1 MNGHRNPTLHGWIL
15 TRSDH
20 EEWVCHNVITHRQGL
35 KQEAKRAIA
44 THARGA
50 RGARRPASR
59 LDGPRSARESV
70 RAPRAIFFAT
80 TSVDDAAARGG
91 EIGRNRI
98 ERGVTFRRAATAS
111 PPRRVA
117 PRPNERRDRARDVF
131 SYDS

>member
-1 MNGHRNPTLHGWIL
+1 MTPSRGARFRTARRRSASGVVNPKNQPRAT
-15 TRSDH
+15 SFFA
-20 EEWVCHNVITHRQGL
+20 E
-35 KQEAKRAIA
+35 KRANA

-131 SYDS
+131 SYDF